1 MSSYVLF
8 TLDKLVQKVVKQMQL
23 VLQEEQSHRL
33 VELWKYEDARTAPVR
48 AARPWGR
55 GQGPRPRQAARRP
68 RLGGRAL
75 PLAPACTLTFDPS
88 EAPWPPDHRT
98 PHTCS
103 PFLPQVHD
111 AVYHAN
117 AHVLLQG
124 DACFRFE
131 HLASRSLTVQLLDA
145 DKMDAPPGGREGGPA
160 GWLSAAW
167 LPALG
172 A

>member
-1 MSSYVLF
+1 VPAWNDAAGAVHTQFLELATALIEGRLDPSAYEDDTRALLGMSSYVLF

-33 VELWKYEDARTAPVR
+33 VELWKYEDARTAP
-48 AARPWGR
+48 
-55 GQGPRPRQAARRP
+55 
-68 RLGGRAL
+68 
-75 PLAPACTLTFDPS
+75 
-88 EAPWPPDHRT
+88 
-98 PHTCS
+98 
-103 PFLPQVHD
+103 VHD